1 MMQIAGI
8 YCDGDI
14 PEPVTTQCESYLNFY
29 CCKVTL
35 ELHRI

>member
-1 MMQIAGI
+1 MKPIAII
-8 YCDGDI
+8 YCGGDI
-14 PEPVTTQCESYLNFY
+14 SEPVSLQCESYLQCY